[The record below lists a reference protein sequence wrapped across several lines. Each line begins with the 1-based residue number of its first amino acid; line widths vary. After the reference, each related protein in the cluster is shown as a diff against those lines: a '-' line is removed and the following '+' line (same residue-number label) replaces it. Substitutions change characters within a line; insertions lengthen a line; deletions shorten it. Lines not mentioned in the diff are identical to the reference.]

1 MYVICWWSEK
11 KSDWA
16 TAENLDEAREYFLD
30 ALKETIRD
38 NVHVFT
44 GANHLTIEEASDL
57 FSLPK

>member
-1 MYVICWWSEK
+1 MYLICWWSEE
-11 KSDWA
+11 KSFLA

-30 ALKETIRD
+30 ALKETIQD
-38 NVHVFT
+38 NIYVFT